1 MPNINNLA
9 QLKNAA
15 GSSTFL
21 NPSNPA
27 YNTIRNFT
35 NGLRTIQE
43 ELYKN
48 AETMQ
53 LSRDLGKFAD
63 GLMALQ
69 VRQPLYG
76 DAQVEQAIWDV
87 NRNMA
92 NFLQGG
98 EGKTNYQ
105 TILETAQKANIM
117 SKEELDRGLTIIGD
131 TMGTN
136 LNVGGSQRVEPA
148 VQQNAPR
155 QSAPRPEE
163 HNSVR
168 FMEWNYQHQDALKAN
183 TAGYGSQK
191 ELPEDKRFKSD
202 LFMRTTA
209 EAAFRTIQKLGAVN
223 DDGVE
228 QPPLRNGVPTVFMVK
243 NGKVT
248 TLEENGI
255 WMTQKTQ
262 GAGITG
268 NPEFAKAVMR
278 GEVFVYPAG
287 ERHPVQLQAK
297 DNPEHVNS
305 LDVTC
310 SGLQKPGEATL
321 EPEPAVTR
329 QPRWYHRAFKF
340 WGNNRKICTD
350 YETSKA
356 AHDKWAAVAREAEA
370 NAKAI
375 EEKFGA
381 KRTQDVRNA
390 ELTDAFRAAD
400 AKRVEA
406 NQRALNISEK
416 EMNAL
421 DRGIGNV
428 MELYAAKPVFKE
440 EYTKPGNRLYT
451 REDFDKL
458 DSTDLDP
465 GTVKIGG
472 KGVSQREFATLAMFG
487 SLDPELSVE
496 VQQKNAVDKPGPI
509 LDSLQKEGYSEE
521 MSKRMVGA
529 VIGTAST
536 VDVFTGDDRIHGY
549 FDTAINGGRQNA
561 ADALK
566 AYPQDK
572 TKLARILA
580 NGLVYTGELVGVTS
594 GIEKQYVGSK
604 GMAQLSKEMLDMME
618 RDPELKDLTKK
629 EFKQTEEK
637 ICRELNQQIKKYDP
651 SKENVLKPKSFD
663 DTVKLIDNFTKL
675 NDLEQKGLEAKH
687 KLLQAQA
694 RDVDLLPED
703 KMACVK
709 DILKSNMAHSL
720 YEQELKARGKL
731 ETDYQVKNPDG
742 SHPDKLPNGADNP
755 KVPVE
760 GKHNGTRFA
769 QDAYIKT
776 LEQRAPHFEWDPEI
790 RSYDFVDPDLPKDQ
804 WVDKGVMMVL
814 NCLDN
819 RFTEKPPTVGRMGQP
834 QQMAQLDR
842 QAEEIIK
849 QDGLDKLSLEEI
861 NRKVVSGQDYQK
873 DNMLMRVAKLGQ
885 NQPGQNR
892 QNALELDQNQLG
904 NNRPGGPA
912 VG

>member
-92 NFLQGG
+92 GFLQGG

-155 QSAPRPEE
+155 QSAQKPPE
-163 HNSVR
+163 HQSVR
-168 FMEWNYQHQDALKAN
+168 FMEWNYQHQADLKAN
-183 TAGYGSQK
+183 TAGYASPKK
-191 ELPEDKRFKSD
+191 ELPEDK
-202 LFMRTTA
+202 LFEQKVYMSRSA
-209 EAAFRTIQKLGAVN
+209 VAAFQTIQKLGAVTA
-223 DDGVE
+223 DGAE
-228 QPPLRNGVPTVFMVK
+228 QPPLRNGVPSVFLMK
-243 NGKVT
+243 DGKVT

-255 WMTQKTQ
+255 WMTKKE
-262 GAGITG
+262 GDAVDG
-268 NPEFAKAVMR
+268 NPEFAKAVLR

-287 ERHPVQLQAK
+287 ERHPVQLQVK
-297 DNPEHVNS
+297 DTSAQLGQFTVE
-305 LDVTC
+305 C
-310 SGLQKPGEATL
+310 SGPLKPGEATL
-321 EPEPAVTR
+321 APEPTVTR

-356 AHDKWAAVAREAEA
+356 AHDKWKAIANEAEA

-381 KRTQDVRNA
+381 KRTGEVRNA
-390 ELTDAFRAAD
+390 ELTDAFRVVD
-400 AKRVEA
+400 AKRVQK
-406 NQRALNISEK
+406 NQIALNVAEK
-416 EMNAL
+416 NMNKL
-421 DRGIGNV
+421 ERGIGNV

-440 EYTKPGNRLYT
+440 EYTTPEKKLYT
-451 REDFDKL
+451 KELFQKL

-472 KGVSQREFATLAMFG
+472 NGVSEREFATLAMFG
-487 SLDPELSVE
+487 SLDPKLSVQ
-496 VQQKNAVDKPGPI
+496 VQQKNALDKPGPM

-521 MSKRMVGA
+521 MSRRIVGSI
-529 VIGTAST
+529 IGTAST
-536 VDVFTGDDRIHGY
+536 VDVFTGDSRIQSY
-549 FDTAINGGRQNA
+549 FDNAINGGRKNA

-572 TKLARILA
+572 SKLAEILA
-580 NGLVYTGELVGVTS
+580 NGLVFTGELLGSTS
-594 GIEKQYVGSK
+594 NTATQHVGSK

-618 RDPELKDLTKK
+618 RDPELKQLTKEQFEK
-629 EFKQTEEK
+629 TEK
-637 ICRELNQQIKKYDP
+637 SICGELNQQIEKYTDR
-651 SKENVLKPKSFD
+651 KNVLKPKSFD
-663 DTVKLIDNFTKL
+663 DTVKLIDNFRKL
-675 NDLEQKGLEAKH
+675 SDLEQKGLEAEH
-687 KLLQAQA
+687 KLAAAQA
-694 RDVDLLPED
+694 REVDLLPED

-709 DILKSNMAHSL
+709 DILKSNMVCSL
-720 YEQELKARGKL
+720 YEQERLDRGHLDTKWHTVL
-731 ETDYQVKNPDG
+731 PDG
-742 SHPDKLPNGADNP
+742 TIPRKQPNGQVNY
-755 KVPVE
+755 KYEVE
-760 GKHNGTRFA
+760 GKHNSTRFA
-769 QDAYIKT
+769 QHLYTKA
-776 LEQRAPHFEWDPEI
+776 LEERGPHIGIDPETGLQDYI
-790 RSYDFVDPDLPKDQ
+790 DPDLPREQ
-804 WVDKGVMMVL
+804 WVDKGVPVAIHCMEA
-814 NCLDN
+814 
-819 RFTEKPPTVGRMGQP
+819 RFTEKAPTVSRMGNP
-834 QQMAQLDR
+834 AQMAELDR
-842 QAEEIIK
+842 QAEQIIK
-849 QDGLDKLSLEEI
+849 QDGLDKLSLEEL
-861 NRKVVSGQDYQK
+861 NQKLVVGKDYK
-873 DNMLMRVAKLGQ
+873 MENMLMRVGKLGQ
-885 NQPGQNR
+885 DQLAQNQQKN
-892 QNALELDQNQLG
+892 LELDQNQLG
-904 NNRPGGPA
+904 NNRPVPPV